1 MTAYENMQIKCKLF
15 GIKKPGYIEEILHT
29 VGLADTGKKKTKHF
43 SLGMKQRL
51 GIGLALINEPDLL
64 VLDEPINGLD
74 PQGIAE
80 IRDTLHRL
88 RDERNMT
95 ILISSHILE
104 ELSKIATDYGII
116 HNGCLIQ
123 ELTRKE
129 LMKRCSERIELTL
142 SCPEQ
147 AVPVLDRMGFVN
159 YQIVDKEHIHVF
171 ERLNESAGL
180 NTELVTSGI
189 SVREISLRNEE
200 LETYFLNLTGGAT
213 HV

>member
-1 MTAYENMQIKCKLF
+1 
-15 GIKKPGYIEEILHT
+15 
-29 VGLADTGKKKTKHF
+29 
-43 SLGMKQRL
+43 
-51 GIGLALINEPDLL
+51 
-64 VLDEPINGLD
+64 
-74 PQGIAE
+74 
-80 IRDTLHRL
+80 
-88 RDERNMT
+88 
-95 ILISSHILE
+95 
-104 ELSKIATDYGII
+104 
-116 HNGCLIQ
+116 
-123 ELTRKE
+123 
-129 LMKRCSERIELTL
+129 MKRCSERIELTL